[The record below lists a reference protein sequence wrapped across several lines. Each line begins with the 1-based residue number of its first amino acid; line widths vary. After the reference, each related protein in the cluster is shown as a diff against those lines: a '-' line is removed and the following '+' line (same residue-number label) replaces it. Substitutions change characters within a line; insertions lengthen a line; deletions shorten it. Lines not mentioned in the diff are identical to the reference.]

1 MTLREGG
8 CVVELREEHVGEGL
22 LPVTAGELR
31 LSAAVPE
38 RMTSLAPYKGQ
49 AAALSQAMQ
58 AMQAAH
64 GVGWPK
70 PGRMTGR
77 KGARAMWFGREMAL
91 LIGPEPDPGL
101 AAHAALADQS
111 DAWAVLALEGP
122 AAVEVLARLCPLDLR
137 DHVFKRGHV
146 ARTEV
151 AHMAGAIARM
161 GDENWRIMVFRS
173 MAGTL
178 IHEVET
184 AMRRVAARR
193 NSPGEGADR
202 AGDLP

>member
-22 LPVTAGELR
+22 LPMTAGELR

-49 AAALSQAMQ
+49 AAALSQ

-122 AAVEVLARLCPLDLR
+122 GAVEVLARLCPLDLR

>member
-1 MTLREGG
+1 M
-8 CVVELREEHVGEGL
+8 VELQAQSPGAGL
-22 LPVTAGELR
+22 LPIVIGDLR
-31 LSAAVPE
+31 LNEVAPE
-38 RMTSLAPYKGQ
+38 RMTSLAPYNGQ
-49 AAALSQAMQ
+49 AEALSE

-64 GVGWPK
+64 GMAWPV

-77 KGARAMWFGREMAL
+77 NGARAMWFGRETAL
-91 LIGPEPDPGL
+91 LIGPEPDTGL
-101 AAHAALADQS
+101 TAHAALSDQS
-111 DAWAVLALEGP
+111 DAWAVLVLEGP
-122 AAVEVLARLCPLDLR
+122 GAADVLARLCPLDLR

-161 GDENWRIMVFRS
+161 GADNWRIMVFRS

-178 IHEVET
+178 IHEAET

-193 NSPGEGADR
+193 NSTGEGADIAR
-202 AGDLP
+202 DLP

>member
-1 MTLREGG
+1 
-8 CVVELREEHVGEGL
+8 VVELQAESPGAGL
-22 LPVTAGELR
+22 LPVAAGALR

-38 RMTSLAPYKGQ
+38 RMTSLAPYNGQ
-49 AAALSQAMQ
+49 AAALSDAV
-58 AMQAAH
+58 QAAH
-64 GVGWPK
+64 GMGWPGA
-70 PGRMTGR
+70 GRMTGR

-101 AAHAALADQS
+101 AAHAALVDQS
-111 DAWAVLALEGP
+111 DAWAVLVLEGSG
-122 AAVEVLARLCPLDLR
+122 AVDVLARLCPLDLR
-137 DHVFKRGHV
+137 DQVFKRGHV
-146 ARTEV
+146 ARTKV

-161 GDENWRIMVFRS
+161 GAENWRIMVFRS

-178 IHEVET
+178 IHEAET

>member
-8 CVVELREEHVGEGL
+8 CVVELQAESPGAGL
-22 LPVTAGELR
+22 LPVAAGALR

-38 RMTSLAPYKGQ
+38 
-49 AAALSQAMQ
+49 
-58 AMQAAH
+58 
-64 GVGWPK
+64 
-70 PGRMTGR
+70 RMTGR

-101 AAHAALADQS
+101 AAHAALVDQS
-111 DAWAVLALEGP
+111 DAWAVLVLEGSG
-122 AAVEVLARLCPLDLR
+122 AVDVLARLCPLDLR
-137 DHVFKRGHV
+137 DQVFKRGHV
-146 ARTEV
+146 ARTKV
-151 AHMAGAIARM
+151 APMAGAIARM

>member
-1 MTLREGG
+1 M
-8 CVVELREEHVGEGL
+8 VELQAESPGAGR
-22 LPVTAGELR
+22 LPVTARAWR

-38 RMTSLAPYKGQ
+38 RMTSLAPYNGK
-49 AAALSQAMQ
+49 AEALSE

-64 GVGWPK
+64 GMGWPG

-101 AAHAALADQS
+101 AAHAALVDQS
-111 DAWAVLALEGP
+111 DTWAVLVLEGWG
-122 AAVEVLARLCPLDLR
+122 AADVLARLCPLDLR
-137 DHVFKRGHV
+137 DQVFKRGHV

-161 GDENWRIMVFRS
+161 GAENWRIMVFRS

-178 IHEVET
+178 IHEAET

>member
-1 MTLREGG
+1 MGE
-8 CVVELREEHVGEGL
+8 VQAESPGEGR
-22 LPVTAGELR
+22 LPVTAGEVR

-49 AAALSQAMQ
+49 AEALSQAMQ
-58 AMQAAH
+58 AVH
-64 GVGWPK
+64 GMGWPK

-101 AAHAALADQS
+101 AAHAALVDQS
-111 DAWAVLALEGP
+111 DAWAVLVLEGP
-122 AAVEVLARLCPLDLR
+122 GAAQVLARLCPLDLR

-151 AHMAGAIARM
+151 AHMAGAIGRIGA
-161 GDENWRIMVFRS
+161 ESWRIMVFRS

-178 IHEVET
+178 IHEAET
-184 AMRRVAARR
+184 AMQRVAARR
-193 NSPGEGADR
+193 NSPGDGADR
-202 AGDLP
+202 AGDLS

>member
-1 MTLREGG
+1 
-8 CVVELREEHVGEGL
+8 VVELQAESSGEGR
-22 LPVTAGELR
+22 LPVTAGEVR
-31 LSAAVPE
+31 LSAAVSE

-49 AAALSQAMQ
+49 AEALSE

-64 GVGWPK
+64 GIAWPK

-101 AAHAALADQS
+101 AAHAALVDQS
-111 DAWAVLALEGP
+111 VAWAVLALEGP
-122 AAVEVLARLCPLDLR
+122 GAAEVLARLCPLDLR
-137 DHVFKRGHV
+137 DQVFKRGHV

-178 IHEVET
+178 IHEAET

-193 NSPGEGADR
+193 NSPV
-202 AGDLP
+202 

>member
-1 MTLREGG
+1 M
-8 CVVELREEHVGEGL
+8 VELQAESPGEGR
-22 LPVTAGELR
+22 LPVTAGDLR
-31 LSAAVPE
+31 LSEVVRE
-38 RMTSLAPYKGQ
+38 RMTWLAPYKGQ
-49 AAALSQAMQ
+49 AAALSE

-64 GVGWPK
+64 GMGWPK
-70 PGRMTGR
+70 AGRMTGR
-77 KGARAMWFGREMAL
+77 KGARAMWFGRDMAL

-101 AAHAALADQS
+101 AAHAALVDQS

-122 AAVEVLARLCPLDLR
+122 GAPEVLARLCPLDLR
-137 DHVFKRGHV
+137 DQVFKRGHV

-161 GDENWRIMVFRS
+161 GADNWRIMVFRS

-193 NSPGEGADR
+193 NSPREGADR
-202 AGDLP
+202 AHHLP